1 GIVAISDD
9 GDTVK
14 NSAIFRR
21 ALEYASM
28 FEIPV
33 ISHCEDPDLRGMGVM
48 NEGFVSTV
56 LGMKGMPAIAEQVAV
71 ARDIGIAEFT
81 GARLHIAHVS
91 TAGTVELIRMAK
103 SRGVRVT
110 AEVTAHHL
118 VLTDEAV
125 RSFDSNTKMN
135 PPLRD
140 EVDRQALRDGLA
152 DGTIDCVASDH
163 APHSQEEK
171 EVEFDAAP
179 FGIVGLETSLGLV
192 LTELVGGGVLTL
204 PQVLAKMSLNPA
216 RILGIPGG
224 MIRQGNVADLT
235 IIDPDLRWTVDRRAF
250 QSKSKNTP
258 FDGWELT
265 GCAVA
270 TIVGG
275 QIVYRREENET

>member
-1 GIVAISDD
+1 
-9 GDTVK
+9 
-14 NSAIFRR
+14 
-21 ALEYASM
+21 M
-28 FEIPV
+28 
-33 ISHCEDPDLRGMGVM
+33 
-48 NEGFVSTV
+48 
-56 LGMKGMPAIAEQVAV
+56 
-71 ARDIGIAEFT
+71 
-81 GARLHIAHVS
+81 
-91 TAGTVELIRMAK
+91 
-103 SRGVRVT
+103 T

-224 MIRQGNVADLT
+224 MIRQGSVADLT

-275 QIVYRREENET
+275 QIVYRREEDET